1 MRQCPDHYT
10 IRAGR
15 NLPDKEF
22 RYLRT
27 VIVTA
32 AVYWGFNSML
42 AHLLLT
48 FQHWAGVSPYTSSF
62 DLAET
67 CVFDKQLPGPIL
79 CGSTCVEH
87 PFSLSY
93 GVNLPSSLTT
103 LLPLALEFSSYLPVS
118 VCGTGAEDIHKT
130 FLALVQTCFPTKFR
144 SLSPGATIA
153 RVKSFQGVLLLKS
166 FGGYGISTV
175 CASATPFGLTLAPGL
190 LGADEPSS

>member
-1 MRQCPDHYT
+1 MFLINSRL
-10 IRAGR
+10 G
-15 NLPDKEF
+15 LF
-22 RYLRT
+22 S
-27 VIVTA
+27 A
-32 AVYWGFNSML
+32 A
-42 AHLLLT
+42 
-48 FQHWAGVSPYTSSF
+48 TS
-62 DLAET
+62 LW
-67 CVFDKQLPGPIL
+67 
-79 CGSTCVEH
+79 H
-87 PFSLSY
+87 PLFLSY

-190 LGADEPSS
+190 LGADEPSYKNLRLSANMILTYFSLLIPAFSLV

>member
-1 MRQCPDHYT
+1 
-10 IRAGR
+10 
-15 NLPDKEF
+15 
-22 RYLRT
+22 
-27 VIVTA
+27 
-32 AVYWGFNSML
+32 ML

-62 DLAET
+62 DFAET
-67 CVFDKQLPGPIL
+67 CVFAKQLPGPIH
-79 CGSTCVEH
+79 CGSPFREH
-87 PFSLSY
+87 PFSRSY

>member
-1 MRQCPDHYT
+1 MKYRNPILGYSKAPWGLSVLSRVTGIFTGTTISPGGLLRQCPDRYT
-10 IRAGR
+10 IRAGQ

-42 AHLLLT
+42 SHLLLT
-48 FQHWAGVSPYTSSF
+48 FQHRAGVSPYTSSF

-67 CVFDKQLPGPIL
+67 CVFAKQSPGPIL
-79 CGSTCVEH
+79 CGSYSYEH

-103 LLPLALEFSSYLPVS
+103 LLPLALEFSSRLPVS
-118 VCGTGAEDIHKT
+118 VCGTGT
-130 FLALVQTCFPTKFR
+130 
-144 SLSPGATIA
+144 
-153 RVKSFQGVLLLKS
+153 
-166 FGGYGISTV
+166 
-175 CASATPFGLTLAPGL
+175 
-190 LGADEPSS
+190 